1 MAVTINHGYEP
12 VRSDRYVEY
21 EYTVTTD
28 STYQTQLTAPVY
40 YDGVMR
46 FAGGD
51 IYLTRNDAVCD
62 MTSCE
67 YTDTSNNVW
76 RWSVEWDTDR
86 YNLKYSINGG
96 TPTIRDWSSR
106 PIYFGWLA
114 EGGAAWNDGVM
125 PGYQANISCL
135 AMYISAG
142 GQTYFNT
149 YSAGSV
155 RVETRVSQPLTNRT
169 YDVQETET
177 VIPQP

>member
-1 MAVTINHGYEP
+1 MAVTIEHGYTP
-12 VRSDRYVEY
+12 LNTAQYVEY
-21 EYTVTTD
+21 AYTVTVD
-28 STYQTQLTAPVY
+28 STYQAQLTAPVY

-46 FAGGD
+46 FTGGD

-76 RWSVEWDTDR
+76 RWRVEWDTDR

-149 YSAGSV
+149 YSAGNV
-155 RVETRVSQPLTNRT
+155 RVETRVTQSQDNRT
-169 YDVQETET
+169 YDVTET
-177 VIPQP
+177 VTTT

>member
-1 MAVTINHGYEP
+1 MAVTIEHGYKP
-12 VRSDRYVEY
+12 TADDKYVEY

-46 FAGGD
+46 FTGGD

-76 RWSVEWDTDR
+76 RWSVEWDTER
-86 YNLKYSINGG
+86 YSLKYSINGG

-114 EGGAAWNDGVM
+114 EGGAVWNDGVM
-125 PGYQANISCL
+125 PGYQTNISCL
-135 AMYISAG
+135 AMYISSG
-142 GQTYFNT
+142 GQTYFDT

-155 RVETRVSQPLTNRT
+155 RVETRVSQSQDNRT
-169 YDVQETET
+169 YDVTET
-177 VIPQP
+177 VTTT